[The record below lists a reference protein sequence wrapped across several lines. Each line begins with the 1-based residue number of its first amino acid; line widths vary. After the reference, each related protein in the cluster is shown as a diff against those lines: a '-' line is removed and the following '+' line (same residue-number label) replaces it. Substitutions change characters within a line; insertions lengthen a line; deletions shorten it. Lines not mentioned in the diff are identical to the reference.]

1 MQGMNKI
8 KKIAIEAA
16 KEAGV
21 ELLKRYYKFSRSEI
35 KLKSHHEI
43 LTKADL
49 AAEKIIISKIKKN
62 FPDHDFLSEEAGL
75 RGVESDYQWIIDPLD
90 GTTNFSMHN
99 PLWATSIGVAYK
111 GKIVFG
117 VVFAPFI
124 DELYTA
130 EIGKGAKLNNKKIK
144 VSSVKTGK
152 VLNTFCHSSQEKD
165 IKKAINYHRKQKQD
179 GFDCRQLGSASLE
192 LAYVACGRI
201 ESIVIPGANSW
212 DVSAG
217 VLLVRE
223 AGGKVTDFKNKQWSL
238 KSRDMMATNRS
249 VHKQILD
256 VIG

>member
-1 MQGMNKI
+1 MQKI

-16 KEAGV
+16 REAGA
-21 ELLKRYYKFSRSEI
+21 ELLKRYYRFSRAEI

-62 FPDHDFLSEEAGL
+62 FPDHDFISEEAGL
-75 RGVESDYQWIIDPLD
+75 LGVESSYQWIIDPLD

-99 PLWATSIGVAYK
+99 PIWAVSIGVAYR
-111 GKIVFG
+111 GKIIFG
-117 VVFAPFI
+117 VIFAPFL
-124 DELYTA
+124 DELYIA
-130 EIGKGAKLNNKKIK
+130 ELGKGARLNNKKIR
-144 VSSVKTGK
+144 VSQIGQGK
-152 VLNTFCHSSQEKD
+152 VLNTFCHSSQKKD
-165 IKKAINYHRKQKQD
+165 IQKAVAYHRKQKLG

-192 LAYVACGRI
+192 LSYVACGRI

-212 DVSAG
+212 DVAAG

-223 AGGKVTDFKNKQWSL
+223 AGGRVTDFTNKKWSL
-238 KSRDMMATNRS
+238 KSRDMMATNGV

-256 VIG
+256 VIK

>member
-1 MQGMNKI
+1 MDYNLKI

-16 KEAGV
+16 EEAGA
-21 ELLKRYYKFSRSEI
+21 ELLKRYDKFSRADI

-43 LTKADL
+43 LTAADL
-49 AAEKIIISKIKKN
+49 AAEKIIITKIKKN
-62 FPDHDFLSEEAGL
+62 FPEHDFLSEEAGH
-75 RGVESDYQWIIDPLD
+75 RGLKSDYQWIIDPLD

-99 PLWATSIGVAYK
+99 PLWATSIGVAYR

-117 VVFAPFI
+117 VVFAPFL
-124 DELYTA
+124 DEIYTA
-130 EIGKGAKLNNKKIK
+130 EISKGAKMNNKKIQVSK
-144 VSSVKTGK
+144 VGDGK

-165 IKKAINYHRKQKQD
+165 IKKAIKYHQKQKTE

-212 DVSAG
+212 DVAAG

-223 AGGKVTDFKNKQWSL
+223 ARGIVTDFKNEEWSL
-238 KSRDMMATNRS
+238 KSRDMMATNKV
-249 VHKQILD
+249 VHKQILK
-256 VIG
+256 VLT

>member
-1 MQGMNKI
+1 MNKI
-8 KKIAIEAA
+8 KKVAMESA
-16 KEAGV
+16 KEAGA
-21 ELLKRYYKFSRSEI
+21 ELLKRYYKFSRTEI

-49 AAEKIIISKIKKN
+49 AAEKIIIAKIKKN

-75 RGVESDYQWIIDPLD
+75 RGVTSDYQWIIDPLD

-99 PLWATSIGVAYK
+99 PIWATSIGVAYK
-111 GKIVFG
+111 GKIIFG
-117 VVFAPFI
+117 VIFAPFL

-130 EIGKGAKLNNKKIK
+130 ETGKGARLNNKKIK
-144 VSSVKTGK
+144 VSKIKREK
-152 VLNTFCHSSQEKD
+152 VLNTFCHSS
-165 IKKAINYHRKQKQD
+165 KKADIAKAIKYYKKQKLL

-223 AGGKVTDFKNKQWSL
+223 AGGRVTDFQNKKWSL
-238 KSRDMMATNRS
+238 KSRDMMASNGV
-249 VHKQILD
+249 VHRRILD
-256 VIG
+256 VIS